1 LLTVDLVRVRRK
13 KDGTLS
19 PAYLTGANAAR
30 LLPVAAAYLGIH
42 RDGIG
47 RTRDELDDAV
57 AAVDVPARDRVA
69 ALGLL
74 KVIEDRCSFEVQDG
88 ADPEKLREEVF
99 AASARAHQALDLRA
113 EFDRA
118 AVLAEVAAKLGMTVE
133 AVEAGLYADLRG
145 NEKLQTCDAL
155 TPEAAVERYNLGLAQ
170 AILLRA
176 SRVTVRLEGED
187 PRTYKRIFRA
197 VRFHQLIHVVKGTPK
212 TGYTI
217 ELDGPFS
224 LFDSVQRYGFRLAL
238 FLPTVLACKSF
249 HVRADVLWGKER
261 EPFAFEIGPDDGL
274 VPQAPEPTDT
284 TPELEVFVAAFKRL
298 ESAWKVR
305 RSDRIFA
312 LPGEIVCVPDLVF
325 ENRDTGEEVFL
336 EVFGF
341 WSRAAVW
348 QRVEQIR
355 EGGLKL
361 RLLLAVQKQL
371 RVSEEVL
378 GDEDAGEVYVYKT
391 AISPRAVLE
400 RLAGERRAGKGSP
413 E

>member
-1 LLTVDLVRVRRK
+1 MLTVDLVRVRRK

-30 LLPVAAAYLGIH
+30 LLPVAALYVAAH
-42 RDGIG
+42 RERIG
-47 RTRDELDDAV
+47 QSRDEIDDAID
-57 AAVDVPARDRVA
+57 AIEVPARDRVA
-69 ALGLL
+69 ALGLR
-74 KVIEDRCSFEVQDG
+74 KVVEDRCTFEVQDG
-88 ADPEKLREEVF
+88 ADPEGLREQVF
-99 AASARAHQALDLRA
+99 AASARAHKALDLRA

-118 AVLAEVAAKLGMTVE
+118 AVLAEVAGKLGMTPE
-133 AVEAGLYADLRG
+133 AVDAGLYADLRG

-176 SRVTVRLEGED
+176 KRVTVRLEGEE
-187 PRTYKRIFRA
+187 PRTMRRIFRA
-197 VRFHQLIHVVKGTPK
+197 VRFHQLIHVVRGTPK

-238 FLPTVLACKSF
+238 FLPAVLGCKSF
-249 HVRADVLWGKER
+249 HVRAEVLWGKER
-261 EPFAFEIGPDDGL
+261 EPFTFEIGPEDGL

-284 TPELEVFVAAFKRL
+284 TPELEVFVAAFGRL
-298 ESAWKVR
+298 ASAWKVKR
-305 RSDRIFA
+305 CQRLFA
-312 LPGEIVCVPDLVF
+312 LPGEVVCVPDLVF
-325 ENRDTGEEVFL
+325 ENAETGEEVYL

-355 EGGLKL
+355 KGGLKL
-361 RLLLAVQKQL
+361 RLLLAVGKQL

-378 GDEDAGEVYVYKT
+378 GEEDAGEVYVYRAT
-391 AISPRAVLE
+391 MSPRAVLE
-400 RLAGERRAGKGSP
+400 RLSGERRAGKAG
-413 E
+413 